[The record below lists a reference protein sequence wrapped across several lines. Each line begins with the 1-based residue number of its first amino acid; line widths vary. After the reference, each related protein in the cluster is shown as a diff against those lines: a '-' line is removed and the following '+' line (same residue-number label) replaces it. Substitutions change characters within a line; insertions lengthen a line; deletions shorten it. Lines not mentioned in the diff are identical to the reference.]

1 MAKMT
6 SKFSPTT
13 EAVAKALVRASTEF
27 SPEHLQ
33 VLKSYIAD
41 ESNATARWVL
51 EQIIENARLATER
64 LLPLCDDTGI
74 PHLWLELGSHQR
86 LSGQLLT
93 DIQAGVAEGLRRLPG
108 RPMAVLGDEIERL
121 EQSRG
126 LFEDPAAIVSPP
138 IFIKLVEEDVV
149 RLHIL
154 MLGGGPEIRAKT
166 YRIFHRHSIR
176 VIFDELLAWAR
187 ESAAQ
192 LGCTPCVPAIGIG
205 RSHYEATTLM
215 LEAMAYGNFLVQSEL
230 EQEFTQSLNE
240 SGVGA
245 LGLGGRTTALA
256 SFIRIGHQRA
266 SGVRIACLRLCCCV
280 EPRVAKQILFP

>member
-1 MAKMT
+1 MT

-13 EAVAKALVRASTEF
+13 EAVARALVRASTEF

-33 VLKSYIAD
+33 AIESYIAN
-41 ESNATARWVL
+41 ESNSTACWVL

-64 LLPLCDDTGI
+64 KLPLCDDTGI
-74 PHLWLELGSHQR
+74 PHLFLEMGSQR
-86 LSGQLLT
+86 QLRGQMLS

-108 RPMAVLGDEIERL
+108 RPMAVLGNDIQRL

-126 LFEDPAAIVSPP
+126 LSDDPAAMVPP
-138 IFIKLVEEDVV
+138 PLFIKSVEEDVL

-154 MLGGGPEIRAKT
+154 MQGGGPEIRAKT
-166 YRIFHRHSIR
+166 YRIFHRHSHK
-176 VIFDELLAWAR
+176 VIFDDLLAWAK
-187 ESAAQ
+187 EGADQ
-192 LGCTPCVPAIGIG
+192 LGCTPCMPAIGIG

-215 LEAMAYGNFLVQSEL
+215 LEAMACGNFLVQSEL
-230 EQEFTQSLNE
+230 EREFTRSLNE

-245 LGLGGRTTALA
+245 LGLGGRSTALA
-256 SFIRIGHQRA
+256 SFIRIGPQRA

-280 EPRVAKQILFP
+280 EPRSASVHL